1 MCLFA
6 FTPTRKAADAAKN
19 PRNETYAGGERRNS
33 PPKESVQD
41 LPNFCAAPTR
51 EVTLVRK
58 GLYGVR
64 NLARTRALG
73 GYMNELS
80 RPLLFAERV

>member
-1 MCLFA
+1 ML
-6 FTPTRKAADAAKN
+6 
-19 PRNETYAGGERRNS
+19 RRTHEMRHMRRRAEKQ
-33 PPKESVQD
+33 PPKRERVIFLAGFAQLLRRSNQ
-41 LPNFCAAPTR
+41 ATR

-80 RPLLFAERV
+80 RPLLFV